1 MSSDEL
7 LPDPDLIEAIAQ
19 RVAELLDES
28 ARTDRPGADLIDA
41 AELARRLGMDRSW
54 VYSHAAEL
62 GAVRLG
68 TGPNAR
74 LRFDP
79 ERATG
84 ALNPVGDPPPRSE
97 PPRRPARRRPRRR
110 RAPLLPV
117 KGVPAS
123 EHELVQRK

>member
-1 MSSDEL
+1 MASTEFR
-7 LPDPDLIEAIAQ
+7 PDADLIEAIAR
-19 RVAELLDES
+19 RVAELLHEDPRPDRQS
-28 ARTDRPGADLIDA
+28 AGLIDA

-79 ERATG
+79 ERATR
-84 ALNPVGDPPPRSE
+84 ALNPVGDPPARTE
-97 PPRRPARRRPRRR
+97 PRRQAVRRRPRRR

-123 EHELVQRK
+123 EKELV

>member
-1 MSSDEL
+1 MASTEL
-7 LPDPDLIEAIAQ
+7 RPDADLIEAIAR
-19 RVAELLDES
+19 RVAELLHEEP
-28 ARTDRPGADLIDA
+28 RPDRQSADLIDA
-41 AELARRLGMDRSW
+41 AEVARRLGMDRSW

-79 ERATG
+79 ERATR
-84 ALNPVGDPPPRSE
+84 ALNPVGDPPPRTE
-97 PPRRPARRRPRRR
+97 PPRRAVRSRPRRR

-117 KGVPAS
+117 KGAPVS
-123 EHELVQRK
+123 EKELV